1 MIYHVGL
8 IKGTG
13 LTKCWANGH
22 RKSTVVV
29 ELRRDI
35 DYLSTDLWRYM
46 GRRETTKKQIKAD
59 KIKLLAAI
67 NEQYQT
73 SFTHIVID

>member
-8 IKGTG
+8 VKGTG
-13 LTKCWANGH
+13 NTKYWANGH
-22 RKSTVVV
+22 RATTVVV

-35 DYLSTDLWRYM
+35 DFLSTDLWRYM

>member
-8 IKGTG
+8 VKGTG

-35 DYLSTDLWRYM
+35 DYLSAGLWRYM
-46 GRRETTKKQIKAD
+46 GRRETTKARIRAE
-59 KIKLLAAI
+59 KIALLTAI
-67 NEQYQT
+67 NQQYQT
-73 SFTHIVID
+73 AFTHIVID